1 MMSAK
6 LARTSRGMDTK
17 PQTKCVLL
25 VCFFLVLTVL
35 AVYGQTAR
43 FGFVN
48 CDDGV
53 NVSENPA
60 VEKGLSFRAAGWA
73 FTHAQACNWIPLT
86 TLSHMLDCQVFGL
99 DAGGHHMVNVLWH
112 AGNAVLLFLVL
123 GQMTGSFW
131 SSAFV
136 AAVFAVH
143 PLRVESVACVSE
155 RKDVLSGFFFLLTI
169 GIYVRYVRQPS
180 RAGYGLMA
188 LTLALGLLAKSM
200 VATLPFVLLLLDYW
214 PLGRLQNKGQFRR
227 LFVEKVPLFILSA
240 AGCAATALAPGLL
253 VNARQ
258 ISFLERLGNAAVSY
272 VVYLRQT
279 FFPTGLAC
287 LYPYLPNSQPLW
299 KVGAAF
305 AALAGI
311 SAGAVACRKK
321 FPYLLTGWLWYL
333 GMLLPV
339 IGLVPI
345 SYDAAHAD
353 RYTYLP
359 GIGLAIAVTWAV
371 AHWSAHWHYRGMVVG
386 GLSAVGLMVL
396 VICAVIQ
403 TSYWHNSEALWS
415 RALSCTG
422 ANTFARNGLGLALAG
437 KGDWEGAIA
446 QYDQALRIEPDNAD
460 ARLNLGVVLDKL
472 GRGEEAIAQYQRV
485 LEIHPDSADARN
497 NLGLVYF
504 KKGNMEQAVAQ
515 YRKALVLAPD
525 NAEARRNL
533 GAALFTQ
540 GDLEQAVAQYRS
552 ALNINPEDAEARS
565 NLGIALFAKG
575 DVEGAIVQFR
585 KAVQINP
592 RYSDAR
598 SNLGVALFTLGNV
611 EEAVAQY
618 RGALESNPDNAKA
631 RKNLGDALA
640 ARGDVNEAIT
650 QYRRALE
657 LAMAQKNNDL
667 IDKLQKKIKLYQAD
681 KPMWDA
687 PRSTSSLKIKS

>member
-73 FTHAQACNWIPLT
+73 FTHAQACNWIPLP

-143 PLRVESVACVSE
+143 PLRVESVAWVSE

-299 KVGAAF
+299 KVGVR
-305 AALAGI
+305 GP
-311 SAGAVACRKK
+311 G
-321 FPYLLTGWLWYL
+321 
-333 GMLLPV
+333 
-339 IGLVPI
+339 
-345 SYDAAHAD
+345 
-353 RYTYLP
+353 RYFR
-359 GIGLAIAVTWAV
+359 
-371 AHWSAHWHYRGMVVG
+371 RGG
-386 GLSAVGLMVL
+386 GLPKKVPVF
-396 VICAVIQ
+396 I
-403 TSYWHNSEALWS
+403 
-415 RALSCTG
+415 
-422 ANTFARNGLGLALAG
+422 
-437 KGDWEGAIA
+437 D
-446 QYDQALRIEPDNAD
+446 
-460 ARLNLGVVLDKL
+460 RL
-472 GRGEEAIAQYQRV
+472 
-485 LEIHPDSADARN
+485 
-497 NLGLVYF
+497 
-504 KKGNMEQAVAQ
+504 
-515 YRKALVLAPD
+515 ALVLGYVIA
-525 NAEARRNL
+525 
-533 GAALFTQ
+533 
-540 GDLEQAVAQYRS
+540 GDRAG
-552 ALNINPEDAEARS
+552 S
-565 NLGIALFAKG
+565 NLVRRGPRRPLHLSAGNRIGDCRDLGGGPLVGPLALPRHG
-575 DVEGAIVQFR
+575 RGRTFR
-585 KAVQINP
+585 SWAHGP
-592 RYSDAR
+592 GYLR
-598 SNLGVALFTLGNV
+598 SH
-611 EEAVAQY
+611 
-618 RGALESNPDNAKA
+618 PDF
-631 RKNLGDALA
+631 LLA
-640 ARGDVNEAIT
+640 
-650 QYRRALE
+650 
-657 LAMAQKNNDL
+657 
-667 IDKLQKKIKLYQAD
+667 
-681 KPMWDA
+681 
-687 PRSTSSLKIKS
+687 